1 MRYQELNNLGTFADM
16 DALWSKHPNG
26 GIEGD
31 YATVAGERRYWNKYA
46 SQWLLQGE
54 DAHEEDTTDPYP
66 LDVHHGDV
74 HINRNLSVGGTIRAG
89 VIRQPNVGL
98 FETAE
103 ALRRAY
109 PIPEVGMWAAVGDS
123 VPAEIWRCDV
133 AGQWRN
139 TGGTGGVDQLDVDT
153 INAVKGMVQ
162 AMNHHTSCYGG
173 LYKMGEVLLSRNHVV
188 PGKTYTVTFRKPN
201 GVTRDS
207 ANILLYGEG
216 DRYLGNIEAEF
227 GGSQTKSVDVV
238 IPLDMEYMKAG
249 AYAPLIDVVIAMKG
263 ADNRTLLERANHIDG
278 ASIVDGT
285 VTPDK
290 TSFIKVVS
298 DNLLNKA
305 DVLEGKLI
313 NSSNGALVNI
323 QGIFTANY
331 IPVKPST
338 DYWWLGTQT
347 AYGYAFYDANK
358 QLLTYG
364 SKGTENDQ
372 NKPGHATSPEGAAY
386 LRVSFPNGQ
395 IDTAQVNEGSWKS
408 HDEYRFGIDDN
419 LLPGDTLPI
428 DGARIINNTVTPDK
442 TTFFVTNRSSINLY
456 NPSAATNGK
465 YIVATTGA
473 LADASTLCVSDYI
486 PVKPGTE
493 YFYYGRQRSYGYAF
507 YDADKTRIAFGAK
520 GTENDK
526 NIGSK
531 VAPAGAAYMRVT
543 FLIADNG
550 TNEVNEG
557 IPYLSKIPAQLDT
570 IMGQQ
575 GSFASAASLA
585 ADGELALGTFP
596 VYISKQL
603 CMVFGCKFSTFT
615 SATLGQ
621 RNGYVTVDSQNVYV
635 YGNLSTGGFGLRQT
649 VAHNLTISN
658 YIRLMLFVEGT
669 KVTDTTMNASL
680 VVSTATGYTVIK
692 LNSWYY
698 THGGEVYASV
708 GQASTDASIGA
719 TCIDFRSPVW
729 AFGDSYFGLSPARW
743 PYVMRELGYF
753 NYYFEGLGGGTSYD
767 MYLEMERA
775 TKFGT
780 PRYLLWCLGMND
792 QDPDNTTPSA
802 NWLAVFG
809 YIKDYCSENGVQLIL
824 ATIPNT
830 PTRRNYAKN
839 EVVKASGYRY
849 IDFAKAVG
857 AENAGS
863 SWYTGML
870 HTDNVHPTELGAQA
884 LATQVLIDFP
894 ELMEICK
901 TPAVGGGGG
910 DPVDAY
916 TKAEADARFVQPTYV
931 DDKVNA
937 AQGQMVFRDAY
948 SQNIFTSD
956 DVPAGNTI
964 SLKYV
969 PLASGS
975 ANVIVYD
982 TSGAVL
988 KRFELSSV
996 VAGQE
1001 YAFDDY
1007 VLPDTYARVYVTN
1020 YQHLDVYVT
1029 VVGWSNKALFEALK
1043 NIGGDEIY
1051 VGTTEPTDP
1060 NIKLWLNPNEN
1071 FVTIEQTTGD
1081 SEVAVMSQK
1090 AVTDALASAGGG
1102 DWELIDEAT
1111 LAEDVSIIFKQFDK
1125 PYDEVLVFL
1134 LNARS
1139 TAGSSLQFFASLNT
1153 TAPEIT
1159 GIHAVSSSSSINAS
1173 TYSYLTLHLVRHNIG
1188 IVEGLLTSRVSTGAA
1203 SIASN
1208 VAPFTY
1214 SNHIF
1219 ERLSSIGLHLVS
1231 ANNNKWLNGTM
1242 YKIYAK

>member
-1 MRYQELNNLGTFADM
+1 MTPEEIQEIVDLVLQAIRTN
-16 DALWSKHPNG
+16 SKT
-26 GIEGD
+26 IEQLTE
-31 YATVAGERRYWNKYA
+31 AF
-46 SQWLLQGE
+46 
-54 DAHEEDTTDPYP
+54 
-66 LDVHHGDV
+66 
-74 HINRNLSVGGTIRAG
+74 SVGNADY
-89 VIRQPNVGL
+89 
-98 FETAE
+98 FELSGGRKISFATLAE
-103 ALRRAY
+103 F
-109 PIPEVGMWAAVGDS
+109 IET
-123 VPAEIWRCDV
+123 
-133 AGQWRN
+133 Q
-139 TGGTGGVDQLDVDT
+139 
-153 INAVKGMVQ
+153 
-162 AMNHHTSCYGG
+162 GG
-173 LYKMGEVLLSRNHVV
+173 LITTE
-188 PGKTYTVTFRKPN
+188 
-201 GVTRDS
+201 
-207 ANILLYGEG
+207 
-216 DRYLGNIEAEF
+216 
-227 GGSQTKSVDVV
+227 Q
-238 IPLDMEYMKAG
+238 
-249 AYAPLIDVVIAMKG
+249 IA
-263 ADNRTLLERANHIDG
+263 DG
-278 ASIVDGT
+278 A
-285 VTPDK
+285 VTEAK

-364 SKGTENDQ
+364 SKGTENDR

-395 IDTAQVNEGSWKS
+395 IDTAQVNEGSWKT

-419 LLPGDTLPI
+419 LLPGDTMPI

-442 TTFFVTNRSSINLY
+442 ITFFVTNRSSINLY
-456 NPSAATNGK
+456 NPAAATNGK

-669 KVTDTTMNASL
+669 KVTDITMNASL

-767 MYLEMERA
+767 MYHEMERA
-775 TKFGT
+775 SVFGT

-809 YIKDYCSENGVQLIL
+809 HIKDYCSENGVQLIL

-937 AQGQMVFRDAY
+937 VQGQMVFRDAY

-969 PLASGS
+969 PLSSGS
-975 ANVIVYD
+975 ANVVVYD
-982 TSGAVL
+982 TSNTII

-1001 YAFDDY
+1001 YTFDDY

-1029 VVGWSNKALFEALK
+1029 VVGWSNKALFEAMGGKQDILTAGE
-1043 NIGGDEIY
+1043 NI
-1051 VGTTEPTDP
+1051 
-1060 NIKLWLNPNEN
+1060 
-1071 FVTIEQTTGD
+1071 TIENNVISASGGGGNTIRFCEMDCRLITIDRPFANMLLGVNECGGYLWIAESGSASCRVARYNLETGEIVVLRTPVSFYTGEKVCITQD
-1081 SEVAVMSQK
+1081 ADGNFWFAPPSVSARIYKVDKDFNVIKTASTHGWAGGVYAGGYLWTQGGGIIYMMD
-1090 AVTDALASAGGG
+1090 TDGNDIKTFQVGGSAGGFYSIQTIYG
-1102 DWELIDEAT
+1102 TDH
-1111 LAEDVSIIFKQFDK
+1111 IIFDGKFIYDPSTDEMYTSQSVVCLTPNKIGGVTNESWGVPKLVTAYDATTHTFTVVASNNATYSLGSIPPYGRINERCIPLNKTAREVAISFQYGYYVTTINYSMPFRFGASYYAKDGWLVWAEGDK
-1125 PYDEVLVFL
+1125 IKL
-1134 LNARS
+1134 LN
-1139 TAGSSLQFFASLNT
+1139 
-1153 TAPEIT
+1153 
-1159 GIHAVSSSSSINAS
+1159 
-1173 TYSYLTLHLVRHNIG
+1173 YLG
-1188 IVEGLLTSRVSTGAA
+1188 E
-1203 SIASN
+1203 
-1208 VAPFTY
+1208 
-1214 SNHIF
+1214 
-1219 ERLSSIGLHLVS
+1219 
-1231 ANNNKWLNGTM
+1231 WL
-1242 YKIYAK
+1242 

>member
-1 MRYQELNNLGTFADM
+1 MTPEEIQEIVDLVLQAIRTN
-16 DALWSKHPNG
+16 SKT
-26 GIEGD
+26 IEQLTE
-31 YATVAGERRYWNKYA
+31 AF
-46 SQWLLQGE
+46 
-54 DAHEEDTTDPYP
+54 
-66 LDVHHGDV
+66 
-74 HINRNLSVGGTIRAG
+74 SVGNADY
-89 VIRQPNVGL
+89 
-98 FETAE
+98 FELSGGRKISFATLAE
-103 ALRRAY
+103 F
-109 PIPEVGMWAAVGDS
+109 IET
-123 VPAEIWRCDV
+123 
-133 AGQWRN
+133 Q
-139 TGGTGGVDQLDVDT
+139 
-153 INAVKGMVQ
+153 
-162 AMNHHTSCYGG
+162 GG
-173 LYKMGEVLLSRNHVV
+173 LITTE
-188 PGKTYTVTFRKPN
+188 
-201 GVTRDS
+201 
-207 ANILLYGEG
+207 
-216 DRYLGNIEAEF
+216 
-227 GGSQTKSVDVV
+227 Q
-238 IPLDMEYMKAG
+238 
-249 AYAPLIDVVIAMKG
+249 IA
-263 ADNRTLLERANHIDG
+263 DG
-278 ASIVDGT
+278 A
-285 VTPDK
+285 VTEAK

-298 DNLLNKA
+298 DNMLNKA

-313 NSSNGALVNI
+313 NSSTGALVNI
-323 QGIFTANY
+323 QSIFTANY

-358 QLLTYG
+358 QLLSFG
-364 SKGTENDQ
+364 AKGTENDM

-386 LRVSFPNGQ
+386 LRVSFPNSQ
-395 IDTAQVNEGSWKS
+395 IDTAQVNEGSWKT

-419 LLPGDTLPI
+419 LLPGDSMPI
-428 DGARIINNTVTPDK
+428 NGARIINNTVTPDK
-442 TTFFVTNRSSINLY
+442 TTFFITKRSSINLY
-456 NPSAATNGK
+456 NPAAATEGK

-473 LADASTLCVSDYI
+473 LADSSTLCVSDYI

-493 YFYYGRQRSYGYAF
+493 YFYYGRQLYYGYAF
-507 YDADKTRIAFGAK
+507 YNADKSRIAFGAK
-520 GTENDK
+520 GTENDTG
-526 NIGSK
+526 IGSK
-531 VAPAGAAYMRVT
+531 VAPEGAEYIRIT
-543 FLIADNG
+543 FRIADNG

-557 IPYLSKIPAQLDT
+557 IPYLSKIPSQLDS

-585 ADGELALGTFP
+585 SGGELALGTFP

-603 CMVFGCKFSTFT
+603 CMVFGCKFSTFA
-615 SATLGQ
+615 SVTLGQ

-767 MYLEMERA
+767 MYHEMERA

-809 YIKDYCSENGVQLIL
+809 HIKDYCSENGVQLIL

-910 DPVDAY
+910 DPIDAY

-969 PLASGS
+969 PLSSGS

-1001 YAFDDY
+1001 YTFDDY

-1020 YQHLDVYVT
+1020 YQHLNVYVT
-1029 VVGWSNKALFEALK
+1029 VVGWSNKALFEAMGGKQDILTAGTNITIENNVISASGGGGLDLTVK
-1043 NIGGDEIY
+1043 GMQYHYDDMQYEENYGIDATGAKVAKQYARLSRFLPIQGGEIEWVALMQYNRTPYSFALYSDADFATCVYVSPSNVRHGVIDLSLYPTAKYAVLIEGEQANDLYSAFVACKTYNSIGDDLHNKMVAMGGLGLLGYDLRRVGALLPIDENILAKSYPLLGKVVQSAVIPVTLDMRYLPALTVTASGTLYSIFGTTRTNIETMGDMDFSKITNFSGTFNLFYCLRCIGVWDVSGLTGQLRLGDCKVLTNIGGLVGLSVSISFSNCPLLTRQSVLNIINTAADLSG
-1051 VGTTEPTDP
+1051 GTT
-1060 NIKLWLNPNEN
+1060 
-1071 FVTIEQTTGD
+1071 QT
-1081 SEVAVMSQK
+1081 
-1090 AVTDALASAGGG
+1090 
-1102 DWELIDEAT
+1102 
-1111 LAEDVSIIFKQFDK
+1111 
-1125 PYDEVLVFL
+1125 
-1134 LNARS
+1134 
-1139 TAGSSLQFFASLNT
+1139 
-1153 TAPEIT
+1153 
-1159 GIHAVSSSSSINAS
+1159 
-1173 TYSYLTLHLVRHNIG
+1173 LTLHAEAKAR
-1188 IVEGLLTSRVSTGAA
+1188 LTDEDKALIT
-1203 SIASN
+1203 
-1208 VAPFTY
+1208 
-1214 SNHIF
+1214 
-1219 ERLSSIGLHLVS
+1219 
-1231 ANNNKWLNGTM
+1231 
-1242 YKIYAK
+1242 AKGWTLA

>member
-1 MRYQELNNLGTFADM
+1 MTPEEIQEIVDLVLQAIRTNSKTIEQLTEAFSVGNADYFELSGGRKISFATL
-16 DALWSKHPNG
+16 AEFIETQG
-26 GIEGD
+26 GLI
-31 YATVAGERRYWNKYA
+31 
-46 SQWLLQGE
+46 
-54 DAHEEDTTDPYP
+54 TTD
-66 LDVHHGDV
+66 
-74 HINRNLSVGGTIRAG
+74 
-89 VIRQPNVGL
+89 Q
-98 FETAE
+98 
-103 ALRRAY
+103 
-109 PIPEVGMWAAVGDS
+109 
-123 VPAEIWRCDV
+123 
-133 AGQWRN
+133 
-139 TGGTGGVDQLDVDT
+139 
-153 INAVKGMVQ
+153 
-162 AMNHHTSCYGG
+162 
-173 LYKMGEVLLSRNHVV
+173 
-188 PGKTYTVTFRKPN
+188 
-201 GVTRDS
+201 
-207 ANILLYGEG
+207 
-216 DRYLGNIEAEF
+216 
-227 GGSQTKSVDVV
+227 
-238 IPLDMEYMKAG
+238 
-249 AYAPLIDVVIAMKG
+249 IA
-263 ADNRTLLERANHIDG
+263 DG
-278 ASIVDGT
+278 A
-285 VTPDK
+285 VTEAK

-298 DNLLNKA
+298 DNMLNKA

-313 NSSNGALVNI
+313 NSSTGALVNI
-323 QGIFTANY
+323 QSIFTANY

-395 IDTAQVNEGSWKS
+395 IDTAQVNEGSWKT

-442 TTFFVTNRSSINLY
+442 TTFFVTKRSSINLY
-456 NPSAATNGK
+456 NPAAATEGK

-507 YDADKTRIAFGAK
+507 YDSNKSRIAFGAK
-520 GTENDK
+520 GTEND
-526 NIGSK
+526 NGIGSK
-531 VAPAGAAYMRVT
+531 VAPEGAAYIRIT
-543 FLIADNG
+543 FRIADNG

-557 IPYLSKIPAQLDT
+557 IPYLSKIPSQLDS

-585 ADGELALGTFP
+585 SGGELALGTFP

-603 CMVFGCKFSTFT
+603 CMVFGCKFSTFA
-615 SATLGQ
+615 SVTLGQ
-621 RNGYVTVDSQNVYV
+621 RNGYITVDGQNVYV

-708 GQASTDASIGA
+708 GQASTEASIGA

-767 MYLEMERA
+767 MYHEMERA
-775 TKFGT
+775 IKFGT

-809 YIKDYCSENGVQLIL
+809 HIKDYCSENGVQLIL

-910 DPVDAY
+910 DPIDAY

-1001 YAFDDY
+1001 YTFDDY

-1020 YQHLDVYVT
+1020 YQHLNVYVT

-1071 FVTIEQTTGD
+1071 FVSIEQTTGD

-1090 AVTDALASAGGG
+1090 AVTEAIAGAGGG
-1102 DWELIDEAT
+1102 KASAILRPFDDVQTAYTMTAMDFATGTFTINGAHDIAVNDWVT
-1111 LAEDVSIIFKQFDK
+1111 IIPNFKIQ
-1125 PYDEVLVFL
+1125 
-1134 LNARS
+1134 R
-1139 TAGSSLQFFASLNT
+1139 
-1153 TAPEIT
+1153 
-1159 GIHAVSSSSSINAS
+1159 
-1173 TYSYLTLHLVRHNIG
+1173 
-1188 IVEGLLTSRVSTGAA
+1188 
-1203 SIASN
+1203 
-1208 VAPFTY
+1208 TY
-1214 SNHIF
+1214 SNLVTQ
-1219 ERLSSIGLHLVS
+1219 RLNRMVNGAYPCEKVTSVDGNNIVVGGFVNASQSALTANQWLIVKHNYSEVIIELPEDLMHKEISIRIQGFTTKQSSW
-1231 ANNNKWLNGTM
+1231 NNNSIFAIKGKQTAVYTNRIVADTGHGSYLDDLYEFYMDRAIRYDMSAICRMDTTGSYRTNYVVVQGNTYNMADTDHIVIPSNLCM
-1242 YKIYAK
+1242 YGNIITIKEL